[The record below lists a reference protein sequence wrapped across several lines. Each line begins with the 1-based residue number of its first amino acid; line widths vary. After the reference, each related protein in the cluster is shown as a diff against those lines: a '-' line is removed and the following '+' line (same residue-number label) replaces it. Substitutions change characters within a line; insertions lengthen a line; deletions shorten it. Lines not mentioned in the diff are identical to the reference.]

1 MSEPE
6 KSVKQK
12 APKTKRPK
20 GSADGAAR
28 PMSARVERSL
38 KDADRLL
45 AENPGIPA
53 QERAMAQLE
62 IAKVAAL
69 LQLADAIR
77 DARGAAGP

>member
-6 KSVKQK
+6 KTVKQK

-20 GSADGAAR
+20 GSADGR
-28 PMSARVERSL
+28 PLSSRVERSL

-62 IAKVAAL
+62 VAKVAAL
-69 LQLADAIR
+69 LELADAIR
-77 DARGAAGP
+77 DARRAAGP